1 MRHKA
6 YIATQGPLQGTVEDF
21 WRLVWEQQ
29 SAVIVMLTNVKE
41 RSKVGGRWCQELL
54 AVGHSL
60 SLLTLAGEV
69 LFVLAERS
77 GRGGGIWKH

>member
-41 RSKVGGRWCQELL
+41 RSKVGGRWCQEGQ

-69 LFVLAERS
+69 LLVLAERS

>member
-41 RSKVGGRWCQELL
+41 RSKVGGHWCPEVL

-69 LFVLAERS
+69 LLVLAERS

>member
-41 RSKVGGRWCQELL
+41 RSRVGGRAGTGAGRFWRW
-54 AVGHSL
+54 V
-60 SLLTLAGEV
+60 TLC
-69 LFVLAERS
+69 LF
-77 GRGGGIWKH
+77 